1 MPEPAP
7 APEGRPTATPRARA
21 GTPIDSAALIPTP
34 PAPASNGEVI
44 RRLVSLSWEYRR
56 DCLIVFAYQGALL
69 ALGLAGLGAVGKA
82 VDIIRHGL
90 DATAPA
96 PRWPLGIAPP
106 AGLGPLGVVMVLS
119 LAVLLMAA
127 LRSLF
132 NYRYSISVGRLLQM
146 DLVPRLRAQVFDK
159 LLRLDFRFF
168 DGNASGSIINRVT
181 SDVQHLRSFLDGV
194 LIQGGILLL
203 SLGVYVAYML
213 GKNVALTVAC
223 LATTPLLWVGTA
235 LFSRWVQPAYAE
247 NRDLADKLVLALS
260 EGVQGIYVVRGFGG
274 EQPELARFRARNHA
288 LLKQQHRIF
297 RRVSVFSPAVSL
309 MGQINIV
316 VLLFYGGWVVKT
328 GGLSLGDLIVFAGLL
343 QQFSGQ
349 ITNLATVVNTL
360 QQSLIGARRV
370 FEVLDAPIRVQSP
383 ATPVRAPIRGAVRFE
398 NVSFAYKEGVPV
410 IGGIDLDVPV
420 GSRIA
425 ILGETGAGKTTLLSL
440 IPRFYDSTRG
450 RVLIDG
456 HDVRAMDLRE
466 LRQQVGVVF
475 QESFLFSDTV
485 AGNIAFGAPEAS
497 QEQIERAAR
506 IAHAHDFIMELPEG
520 YATRVGEGGHGLSG
534 GQRQRLALARA
545 LLLEPRIL
553 LLDDPAASL
562 DPGTE
567 EELFSALDRA
577 MEGRTT
583 FVIAHRPST
592 LRRADRIIVLDEG
605 RIVQQGKHEQL
616 MAVAGPY
623 RRVLG
628 MDEVVEAEPEPSE
641 AAS

>member
-1 MPEPAP
+1 MPESASAP
-7 APEGRPTATPRARA
+7 QGRPHTTPPGRAR
-21 GTPIDSAALIPTP
+21 TPVDVEAALPV
-34 PAPASNGEVI
+34 PASAASNGDVLKRLI
-44 RRLVSLSWEYRR
+44 RLSWEYRR

-82 VDIIRHGL
+82 VDTIRHGL
-90 DATAPA
+90 DPTAPV
-96 PRWPLGIAPP
+96 PDWPFGLAPP
-106 AGLGPLGVVMVLS
+106 ASIGPLGAVAVLS
-119 LAVLLMAA
+119 VAVLLMAA
-127 LRSLF
+127 LRSLL
-132 NYRYSISVGRLLQM
+132 NYRYSIAVGRLLQM
-146 DLVPRLRAQVFDK
+146 DLVPRLRAQVFEK

-181 SDVQHLRSFLDGV
+181 SDVQSLRSFVDGV
-194 LIQGGILLL
+194 LIQGVILLL

-213 GKNVALTVAC
+213 GKNVALTLAC
-223 LATTPLLWVGTA
+223 LATTPLLWIGTA
-235 LFSRWVQPAYAE
+235 VFSRWVQPAYAE
-247 NRDLADKLVLALS
+247 NRTLADNLVLALS

-274 EQPELARFRARNHA
+274 EQQELARFRARNHA
-288 LLKQQHRIF
+288 LLTQQQRIF

-316 VLLFYGGWVVKT
+316 VLLFYGGWVVQK
-328 GGLSLGDLIVFAGLL
+328 GALSLGDLIVFAGLL

-383 ATPVRAPIRGAVRFE
+383 PAALRAPIQGAVKFE
-398 NVSFAYKEGVPV
+398 NVSFAHKEGVPV
-410 IGGIDLDVPV
+410 LNGVDLDVPV
-420 GSRIA
+420 GARIA
-425 ILGETGAGKTTLLSL
+425 ILGETGAGKTTLLAL
-440 IPRFYDSTRG
+440 IPRFYDPTRG

-456 HDVRAMDLRE
+456 HDVRTLDLRE
-466 LRQQVGVVF
+466 LRRQVGVVF

-485 AGNIAFGAPEAS
+485 AGNIAFGQPEAS
-497 QEQIERAAR
+497 QAQIERAAR
-506 IAHAHDFIMELPEG
+506 IAHAHDFIMALPQG
-520 YATRVGEGGHGLSG
+520 YETRIGEGGHGLSG

-545 LLLEPRIL
+545 LVLEPRIL
-553 LLDDPAASL
+553 LLDDPAAAL

-567 EELFSALDRA
+567 EELFGALDQA

-592 LRRADRIIVLDEG
+592 LRRADKIIVLDDG

-616 MAVAGPY
+616 MAVPGPY

-628 MDEVVEAEPEPSE
+628 MDDPPADVSE

>member
-1 MPEPAP
+1 
-7 APEGRPTATPRARA
+7 
-21 GTPIDSAALIPTP
+21 
-34 PAPASNGEVI
+34 
-44 RRLVSLSWEYRR
+44 
-56 DCLIVFAYQGALL
+56 
-69 ALGLAGLGAVGKA
+69 GKA
-82 VDIIRHGL
+82 VDTIRHGL
-90 DATAPA
+90 DPSAPA
-96 PRWPLGIAPP
+96 PVW
-106 AGLGPLGVVMVLS
+106 PLGVVVPAGWGPLAVVMALS

-127 LRSLF
+127 LRSLL
-132 NYRYSISVGRLLQM
+132 NYRYSIAVGRLLQL
-146 DLVPRLRAQVFDK
+146 DLVPRLRAQVFEK

-194 LIQGGILLL
+194 LIQGVILLL

-213 GKNVALTVAC
+213 GKNVALTAAC

-235 LFSRWVQPAYAE
+235 VFSRWVQPAYAE
-247 NRDLADKLVLALS
+247 NRELADKLVLALS

-274 EQPELARFRARNHA
+274 EQHELLRFRARNDA
-288 LLKQQHRIF
+288 LLQQQQRIF
-297 RRVSVFSPAVSL
+297 RRVSAFSPAVSL

-328 GGLSLGDLIVFAGLL
+328 GALSLGDLIVFAGLL

-383 ATPVRAPIRGAVRFE
+383 PEPVRTPIAGAVRFE
-398 NVSFAYKEGVPV
+398 GVSFSHKDDVPV
-410 IGGIDLDVPV
+410 LSGIELDVPV

-425 ILGETGAGKTTLLSL
+425 IMGETGAGKTTLLAL
-440 IPRFYDSTRG
+440 IPRFYDPTRG

-456 HDVRAMDLRE
+456 CDVRAMDLRE
-466 LRQQVGVVF
+466 LRRQIGVVF

-485 AGNIAFGAPEAS
+485 AGNIAFGQPEAS
-497 QEQIERAAR
+497 QAQIERAAR
-506 IAHAHDFIMELPEG
+506 IAHAHDFIMALPEG

-553 LLDDPAASL
+553 LLDDPAAAL

-567 EELFSALDRA
+567 EELFGALDQA
-577 MEGRTT
+577 MQGRTT

-592 LRRADRIIVLDEG
+592 LRRADRIIVLEEG
-605 RIVQQGKHEQL
+605 RIVQQGRHEQL
-616 MAVAGPY
+616 IAVPGPY

-628 MDEVVEAEPEPSE
+628 MDEVATPSE